1 MRLNVM
7 QLTNEWML
15 VSCLAETTDYFK
27 NTYAAIGK
35 ATQGSSRQY
44 WSIFIQSKSQN
55 CNVLATLN
63 RNDA

>member
-44 WSIFIQSKSQN
+44 
-55 CNVLATLN
+55 
-63 RNDA
+63 